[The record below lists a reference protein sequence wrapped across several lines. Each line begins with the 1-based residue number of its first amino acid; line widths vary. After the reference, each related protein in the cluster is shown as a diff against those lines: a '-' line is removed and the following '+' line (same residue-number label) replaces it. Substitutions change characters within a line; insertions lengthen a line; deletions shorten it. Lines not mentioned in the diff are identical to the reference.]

1 MPVMNFVTSD
11 VKVICENKESYAKIV
26 KLYQKHLEDYSTC
39 LQIKGNLFVDMKS
52 QIETDSMPDRAM
64 DYLSGI
70 AQYATEID
78 PDADVSG
85 SVIWLDSKGNSG
97 KVELEKENGRYV
109 VSDPDCQYQEKCV
122 IKNAAT
128 EVLIHELE
136 KRGFAVS
143 RKKDDPAEPEEKH
156 TERWRVMICRNG
168 KSSSRYFKD
177 GEYNKALRYG
187 ASKKEDAYSICVY
200 EYDPETGEYLLGFI
214 L

>member
-11 VKVICENKESYAKIV
+11 VKLICENKESYAKIV
-26 KLYQKHLEDYSTC
+26 KLYQKHLVDYSTC

-52 QIETDSMPDRAM
+52 MIETDSMPDRAM

-85 SVIWLDSKGNSG
+85 SVIWLDAKANSG
-97 KVELEKENGRYV
+97 KVELLKEDGRYV
-109 VSDPDCQYQEKCV
+109 VSDPDCQYQEKCI
-122 IKNAAT
+122 IKNAET
-128 EVLIHELE
+128 EGLIRELE

-143 RKKDDPAEPEEKH
+143 RKEGAPAEPEEKH
-156 TERWRVMICRNG
+156 TERWRVTICQGG

-177 GEYNKALRYG
+177 GEYDEALRYG
-187 ASKKEDAYSICVY
+187 FCKKEDAYSVGVY
-200 EYDPETGEYLLGFI
+200 EYDQKTGEYLLGI
-214 L
+214 KL